1 MSNNV
6 VPLRP
11 SGKGG
16 LPTGDG
22 SGYDGGMPPT
32 LEARVNSLEQ
42 KVDRL
47 IDDSREIKSTLSTL
61 RDYLSELRGKVSQL
75 PTWWQGLL
83 GLLAVAGLV
92 FAIARGMK

>member
-6 VPLRP
+6 VPLRR

-32 LEARVNSLEQ
+32 LEARVSSLER
-42 KVDRL
+42 KVDTL
-47 IDDSREIKSTLSTL
+47 IDDSKEIKATLVTV
-61 RDYLSELRGKVSQL
+61 RDYLNEVRGKLSQQL
-75 PTWWQGLL
+75 TWWQALL
-83 GLLAVAGLV
+83 GLIAIAGLV
-92 FAIARGMK
+92 FAVARAMK